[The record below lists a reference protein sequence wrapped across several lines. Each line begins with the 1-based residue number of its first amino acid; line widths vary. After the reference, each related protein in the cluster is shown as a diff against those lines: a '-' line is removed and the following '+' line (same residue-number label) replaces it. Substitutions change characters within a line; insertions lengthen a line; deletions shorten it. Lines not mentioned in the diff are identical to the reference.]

1 MNMLYIRPIILGLF
15 LTIPIALR
23 AQEHCASGGYD
34 IITEVNGQIPPG
46 RVASLVDSITM
57 IDTTMADGNRL
68 VVMKG
73 TRLAGTRV
81 GIHIHAFGGHTCV
94 MSGVITDFV
103 EGHDP
108 GIFPKDSCYYM
119 PPNTYMTAA
128 NLGSEDAVLIDTFI
142 VPPGK
147 DFITVVETCDFPD

>member
-1 MNMLYIRPIILGLF
+1 MRILQPLLCLALF
-15 LTIPIALR
+15 TSVAAVN
-23 AQEHCASGGYD
+23 AQEHCAKGNYD
-34 IITEVNGQIPPG
+34 IVTHVNGIVPPG
-46 RVASLVDSITM
+46 RMAPLVDSVKM
-57 IDTTMADGNRL
+57 IDTIMPDGNRL

-81 GIHIHAFGGHTCV
+81 GIHIHAYGGHTCV

-108 GIFPKDSCYYM
+108 GLFPKDTCYYM

-147 DFITVVETCDFPD
+147 DFIQIVETCDVDN